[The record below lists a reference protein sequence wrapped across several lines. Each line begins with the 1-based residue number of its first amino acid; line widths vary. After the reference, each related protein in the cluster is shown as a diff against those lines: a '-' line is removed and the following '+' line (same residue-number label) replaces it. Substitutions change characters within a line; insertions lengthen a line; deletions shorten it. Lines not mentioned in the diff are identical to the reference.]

1 MIQTSQSSWTRS
13 PYPVP
18 HPLNLDGQIFQDDLK
33 KETALISKWLGLLD
47 VDNLGIGLEDLRKI
61 IAPDPPQVTPPGF
74 PFPWE
79 IMAAYRFMLSWL
91 KRSYVSQMNMDRPE
105 PPSLP
110 GIPASDTDFGPPD
123 GSGVNTSD
131 DPISQS
137 CEVLAA
143 VLDWVFKSLEKA
155 AQLLYDIVKNIL
167 SAVTMVRISGANIP
181 VFMDYKT

>member
-1 MIQTSQSSWTRS
+1 MGDYGSVSLHALMAQTIVRQ
-13 PYPVP
+13 
-18 HPLNLDGQIFQDDLK
+18 
-33 KETALISKWLGLLD
+33 
-47 VDNLGIGLEDLRKI
+47 
-61 IAPDPPQVTPPGF
+61 PD
-74 PFPWE
+74 E
-79 IMAAYRFMLSWL
+79 H
-91 KRSYVSQMNMDRPE
+91 RPE

-123 GSGVNTSD
+123 GSGVNPSD

-181 VFMDYKT
+181 VFMDYKR